1 MATDTMFEFMG
12 IRVDPVEEPIG
23 ASLNTVTTAAP
34 PAGRVAAAQ
43 SYIFDGRL
51 NDSFRAVNL
60 LLDKGVPVRRTDT
73 GDFVV
78 SANPALVSIAARTG
92 VSFDEWRGTAAHEVK
107 RLRVAMYQ
115 RYRGGNMDEGWT
127 RLLLEQFGFPYT
139 TALDA
144 DVKKGGL
151 RDRFDLLILPDDSTA
166 AITGER
172 PPNAPRIEEQYPP
185 EYRSGIGEDGVK
197 GLKEFVEKGGTL
209 VTLGSAGDFAIEK
222 LGVGLRNV
230 VSGRSTKEFWC
241 PGSTLHAFFDNTH
254 ALAHGMPKEGL
265 VLYLSGNPV
274 FEIAPSARNER
285 YEVIVR
291 YAARDLLES
300 GWLVG
305 EQALVNKAAVVSASM
320 GEGRVILFGMRPQH
334 RAQTHGTFKLL
345 FNALLR

>member
-1 MATDTMFEFMG
+1 
-12 IRVDPVEEPIG
+12 
-23 ASLNTVTTAAP
+23 L
-34 PAGRVAAAQ
+34 
-43 SYIFDGRL
+43 DGRL

-60 LLDKGVPVRRTDT
+60 LLDKGVTVRRTGN
-73 GDFVV
+73 GDFV
-78 SANPALVSIAARTG
+78 AGPNPALASVAAQTG
-92 VSFDEWRGTAAHEVK
+92 VSFEEWRGAAANEVK
-107 RLRVAMYQ
+107 RLRIAMYQ

-139 TALDA
+139 TILDA
-144 DVKKGGL
+144 DIKKSGFE
-151 RDRFDLLILPDDSTA
+151 DRFDLVILPDDSTA

-172 PPNAPRIEEQYPP
+172 PANAPRFEEQYPP
-185 EYRSGIGEDGVK
+185 EYRSGIGEDGIK
-197 GLKEFVEKGGTL
+197 ALKAFVEKGGTL
-209 VTLGSAGDFAIEK
+209 VTLGGAGNFAIDK

-241 PGSTLHAFFDNTH
+241 PGSTLHAIFDNTH
-254 ALAHGMPKEGL
+254 PLAWGMPKEGL
-265 VLYLSGNPV
+265 VLHLSGSLA

-285 YEVIVR
+285 YEVVVR

-305 EQALVNKAAVVSASM
+305 EETLANKAAVVSARM
-320 GEGRVILFGMRPQH
+320 GEGRLILYGFRPQH